1 MDDMKGVLGFVTGF
15 IMGSVAG
22 VLVGILL
29 APQSG
34 EETRE
39 VIRERG
45 IELKSRAEDLTEE
58 GRIRFQEAVEEGK
71 SAAAQKKEELTKALE
86 SEQDAKKAKP
96 KSKKSTA

>member
-1 MDDMKGVLGFVTGF
+1 MDDMKGVLGLVTGF

-22 VLVGILL
+22 LLVGILL

-71 SAAAQKKEELTKALE
+71 SAAAQKKEELTKTLE
-86 SEQDAKKAKP
+86 SEKEPKKAKP
-96 KSKKSTA
+96 KKSTA